1 MSNQRGLT
9 LETPDHYDLP
19 IQPVDY
25 VVKNNIGFLE
35 GNVIK
40 YVTRHH
46 NKGREEDIK
55 KAIHFLILVLRTEYG
70 IDASVTYSPV
80 NQAGSAFAPEERAVG
95 LMEWFFR
102 SPEYCRRYAN
112 VH

>member
-1 MSNQRGLT
+1 MT
-9 LETPDHYDLP
+9 DTPDHYDLP

-25 VVKNNIGFLE
+25 IVKNNLGFLE

-46 NKGREEDIK
+46 DKGREQDIK
-55 KAIHFLILVLRTEYG
+55 KAIHYLTLLLDTEYG
-70 IDASVTYSPV
+70 VRAYVTYYPPVGQQWQSSPV
-80 NQAGSAFAPEERAVG
+80 ASGEVASN
-95 LMEWFFR
+95 
-102 SPEYCRRYAN
+102 YYRRYAN

>member
-1 MSNQRGLT
+1 MT
-9 LETPDHYDLP
+9 DTPEHYDLP

-25 VVKNNIGFLE
+25 IVKNNLGFLE

-46 NKGREEDIK
+46 DKGGEQDIK
-55 KAIHFLILVLRTEYG
+55 KAIHYLTLVLRTEYG
-70 IDASVTYSPV
+70 LDANVTYYPV
-80 NQAGSAFAPEERAVG
+80 NQAGAAFTPEGGAVG
-95 LMEWFFR
+95 LMEGFFR
-102 SPEYCRRYAN
+102 SPEYYRRYAN